1 MRYDVMNEYY
11 TEIRLF
17 GKPALFNDMR
27 LEQETVPKGLYLYEV
42 RYDDET
48 WEPVQIAKGILANHL
63 GSVLTRE
70 RLKIP
75 ANGYLDLEAKT
86 DWKYK
91 DKGCRTVQEFLEK
104 YPEEYRKHILTY
116 VKKKFFNYRHSY
128 QRIADEYK
136 TEFLLREQKEYA
148 EELRKL
154 YFNSKK

>member
-27 LEQETVPKGLYLYEV
+27 LDQETVPKGLYLYEV

-70 RLKIP
+70 RLK
-75 ANGYLDLEAKT
+75 YQ
-86 DWKYK
+86 
-91 DKGCRTVQEFLEK
+91 RMV
-104 YPEEYRKHILTY
+104 ILTW
-116 VKKKFFNYRHSY
+116 K
-128 QRIADEYK
+128 
-136 TEFLLREQKEYA
+136 
-148 EELRKL
+148 RKRTGNIKIRGAGQCRS
-154 YFNSKK
+154 F

>member
-1 MRYDVMNEYY
+1 
-11 TEIRLF
+11 
-17 GKPALFNDMR
+17 MR
-27 LEQETVPKGLYLYEV
+27 LDQETVPKGLYLYEV

-104 YPEEYRKHILTY
+104 YPIR
-116 VKKKFFNYRHSY
+116 
-128 QRIADEYK
+128 
-136 TEFLLREQKEYA
+136 QKER
-148 EELRKL
+148 ER
-154 YFNSKK
+154 